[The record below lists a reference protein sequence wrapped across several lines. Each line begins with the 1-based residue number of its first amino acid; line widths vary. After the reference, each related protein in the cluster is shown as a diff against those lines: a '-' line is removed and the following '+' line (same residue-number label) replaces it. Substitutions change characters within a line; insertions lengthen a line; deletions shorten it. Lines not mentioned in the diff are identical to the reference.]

1 MDQRPLDDTSFA
13 SAVAELAARDPVL
26 ASSIGRNGAPPF
38 WTRPAGFPTLVL
50 LVLEQQVSLASGR
63 ATYARLD
70 EATSIDP
77 ERIVAAADGVLRAAG
92 LSRQKERYVRGLA
105 RSVVDGE
112 LRLDEL
118 AALDDDA
125 ARALL
130 VAQVGVGPWT
140 ADCYLLAALRRPD
153 VWPAGDRALQ
163 VAAAE
168 VAELDEIPGAAALTG
183 VAERWRPWR
192 AVAARILW
200 HDYLTRRG
208 RVASPV

>member
-1 MDQRPLDDTSFA
+1 MDQRPLDDASFVA
-13 SAVAELAARDPVL
+13 AVAELAERDPVL
-26 ASSIGRNGAPPF
+26 ASAVRRNGAPPF

-63 ATYARLD
+63 ATYDRLD
-70 EATSIDP
+70 EATGIDP
-77 ERIVAAADGVLRAAG
+77 ERVVAAADGVLRAAG

-105 RSVVDGE
+105 RAVVDGD
-112 LRLDEL
+112 LRLDEVAEL
-118 AALDDDA
+118 DDA
-125 ARALL
+125 AARAAL

-153 VWPAGDRALQ
+153 VWPAADRALQ

-168 VAELDEIPGAAALTG
+168 VAGLDEVPGAIALTEM
-183 VAERWRPWR
+183 AERWRPWR

-200 HDYLTRRG
+200 HDYLNRRN
-208 RVASPV
+208 RVAAPV